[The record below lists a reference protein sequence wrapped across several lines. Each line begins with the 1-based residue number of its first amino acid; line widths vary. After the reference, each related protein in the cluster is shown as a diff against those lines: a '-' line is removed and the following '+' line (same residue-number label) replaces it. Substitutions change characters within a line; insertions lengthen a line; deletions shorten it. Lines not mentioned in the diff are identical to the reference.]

1 MKKII
6 ILLILLLVAC
16 SLNNTPEAK
25 VEELLSKYQLL
36 NKNIEINYQDL
47 INDNNLTKENI
58 KEIEKII
65 KKQYQNMTYEIKE
78 EMVDGNSATVTSQ
91 IEVYNYK
98 KIIENNYLNKDYKK
112 TIKELKKTKEKI
124 TYTINFKLTKN
135 KNEKWKLKELTDEE
149 KNKLLGI
156 F

>member
-112 TIKELKKTKEKI
+112 KIKELKKTKEKI